1 MMVKTLLQLSDRDL
15 DIIKYVARSGG
26 VYYSDLVK
34 YVSQKYGIGSKA
46 VSNIVNR
53 LVDDR
58 ILWRRRVDNKLFID
72 IDPNF
77 ISFIVEMYAL
87 LTKLR
92 HRIKYHERKV
102 SREEDVE
109 DSENEN
115 EDEDESF

>member
-1 MMVKTLLQLSDRDL
+1 LSDRDL
-15 DIIKYVARSGG
+15 DIIKYVARNGG

-46 VSNIVNR
+46 VSKIVNR
-53 LVDDR
+53 LVEDR

-102 SREEDVE
+102 SREEDE
-109 DSENEN
+109 EA
-115 EDEDESF
+115 EDEDVEES